1 MSTFTTPEH
10 TTTPDRVYLH
20 TNTLHTVQQQQQHQ
34 HQEDQQHQQHQRHQ
48 QQQLP
53 SQSIEQQS
61 GQQLT
66 DHHTGQHYTTGQY
79 HTGQHTG
86 QHNGQCCNW
95 GHKANFIFGIVTWG
109 VGILEINYNLGFGI
123 FLLCFGGLI
132 VLFEIVCGYGL
143 LKHLNM

>member
-20 TNTLHTVQQQQQHQ
+20 TNTLHTVQQQ
-34 HQEDQQHQQHQRHQ
+34 HQEDQQ

-79 HTGQHTG
+79 HTGQH
-86 QHNGQCCNW
+86 NGQCCNW
-95 GHKANFIFGIVTWG
+95 GHKANFIFGVVTWG

-132 VLFEIVCGYGL
+132 VLFEIMCGYGL

>member
-1 MSTFTTPEH
+1 MSTFTAPEH
-10 TTTPDRVYLH
+10 TTTPDKVYLH
-20 TNTLHTVQQQQQHQ
+20 TNTLHTVQQQQQY
-34 HQEDQQHQQHQRHQ
+34 QQD
-48 QQQLP
+48 QQLP

-66 DHHTGQHYTTGQY
+66 DHHTGQHYTTGQ
-79 HTGQHTG
+79 HHTG
-86 QHNGQCCNW
+86 QHNGECCNVSW
-95 GHKANFIFGIVTWG
+95 GHKANFIFGVVTWG

-132 VLFEIVCGYGL
+132 VLFEIVRGYGL